1 MTEQQP
7 PDRIGPRS
15 QSVIT
20 RAVHAGEHGGTGER
34 WHPVVAPIHPSVSYL
49 YPTAEELSAVLGAEE
64 QGYVYHRY
72 GNPTVTAFE
81 TAIAELESGEAAH
94 AFASGMAALHAAFLA
109 AGVRAGTTVVA
120 GLDLYGATY
129 SLLNL
134 LFRELGASLAV
145 VDVNDLTAVEQAILQ
160 TGAVA
165 VVAETISN
173 PLLRVADLTE
183 LAALAH
189 RHQAQLVI
197 DNTFATPLLCN
208 PLCHGADFVVHSA
221 TKYIAGHGDVMAGVV
236 VTSAEGR
243 RRLYELNKLVGGVL
257 GPFEAW
263 LALRGLKTMP
273 LRVERQ
279 SANALVIAETL
290 ARDPRVAH
298 VHYPGLPNHPQHA
311 LAGRLFQQRGYG
323 GVLSFEVAAGDRAM
337 VFRFMETLKL
347 CLPATSLGDI
357 YSLVLHPATSSHRS
371 LTPEERIRT
380 GIGEGLVRLSVGIED
395 IRDVLADLDQALDRA
410 VAA

>member
-1 MTEQQP
+1 MTEQEH
-7 PDRIGPRS
+7 PDRIDPS
-15 QSVIT
+15 SHSMAT
-20 RAVHAGEHGGTGER
+20 RAVHAGQDDGTGGR
-34 WHPVVAPIHPSVSYL
+34 WRPVAPPIHPSVSYL
-49 YPTAEELSAVLGAEE
+49 YPTAEELAAVLGAEE
-64 QGYVYHRY
+64 PGYVYHRY

-81 TAIAELESGEAAH
+81 NAIADLESGEAAH
-94 AFASGMAALHAAFLA
+94 ALASGMAALHAALLA

-129 SLLNL
+129 SLLNQ
-134 LFRELGASLAV
+134 LFRELGVSLTV
-145 VDVNDLTAVEQAILQ
+145 VDVSELEAVEQAVLQ

-173 PLLRVADLTE
+173 PLLRVADLAG

-189 RHQAQLVI
+189 RHRARLVI
-197 DNTFATPLLCN
+197 DNTFATPWLCN
-208 PLCHGADFVVHSA
+208 PLGHGADFVVHSA

-243 RRLYELNKLVGGVL
+243 QRLYELTKLVGGVL

-263 LALRGLKTMP
+263 LALRGLRTMP

-279 SANALVIAETL
+279 CASALAIARTL
-290 ARDPRVAH
+290 TRDRRVAQ
-298 VHYPGLPNHPQHA
+298 VHYPGLPDHPQHA
-311 LAGRLFQQRGYG
+311 FAGQLFQRRGYG
-323 GVLSFEVAAGDRAM
+323 GVLSFEIAAGDRAM
-337 VFRFMETLKL
+337 AFRFMEALRL

-371 LTPEERIRT
+371 LTAEERTRA

-395 IRDVLADLDQALDRA
+395 INDILADLDQALDRA
-410 VAA
+410 TGR